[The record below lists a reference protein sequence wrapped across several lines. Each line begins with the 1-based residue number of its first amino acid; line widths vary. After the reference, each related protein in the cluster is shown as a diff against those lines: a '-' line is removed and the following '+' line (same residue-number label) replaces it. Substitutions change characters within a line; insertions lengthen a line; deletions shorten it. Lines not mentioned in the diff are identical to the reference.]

1 MAPREPESTDWQVN
15 YPEIKMRSAH
25 LLRSGEWAD
34 CSFQFESG
42 AGEAAPSLAAHRLIL
57 AMASPVFAAMFY
69 GRVGDK
75 EEPIHISD
83 IDHDVFSS
91 MLDYIYTDEVE
102 ITGLEMASELFRAAN
117 KYILVHL
124 ERKCINYLLKTLSPQ
139 KACYIYELSCMYNEE
154 ELKTKCVEEE
164 ARSSK
169 TRDDE
174 VVQKYEELVRDEVA
188 TWDVDAPIE
197 EEWGKFFRTNTLD
210 VIKANTFKDAQFET
224 LKTIYSLDSLSID
237 SELDLFEALVEY
249 TKYNKE
255 IQSLED
261 NTMQA
266 NGESQQVKNE
276 TDTNNEST
284 DAGHLI
290 KKDEKKHMP
299 PGRKII
305 PGLVEKVRFL
315 TLTVLELTECK
326 NLASLLTESE
336 ILALM
341 FKISSPRYSHKIPE
355 GFSKS
360 TISRS
365 MVDKHR
371 LSASILVKIENISTI
386 RNEDFNI
393 FGKTA
398 TLLHRSNIFYVMNVP
413 WQFFVWRRNINIHMH
428 YNKDGDKKDKVFE
441 KSEETFEL
449 FVGLQCLIN
458 GDQNNNNNLDES
470 KGAARTEAFCEVEI
484 LPTDNNDESC
494 NDEIELVQSKDLLFK
509 RFVIFCSSFLVS
521 KKHQDLDKSIS
532 CVYARA
538 KRLCLAK

>member
-83 IDHDVFSS
+83 IDHAVFSS

-102 ITGLEMASELFRAAN
+102 ITSLEMASELFRAAN

-124 ERKCINYLLKTLSPQ
+124 ERKCINYLLENLSPQ

-154 ELKTKCVEEE
+154 ELKTKCVE
-164 ARSSK
+164 
-169 TRDDE
+169 
-174 VVQKYEELVRDEVA
+174 
-188 TWDVDAPIE
+188 
-197 EEWGKFFRTNTLD
+197 FFRTNTLD

-224 LKTIYSLDSLSID
+224 LKTIYSLDTLSID

-290 KKDEKKHMP
+290 KKDEKKRIKAVTRVSSIMEE
-299 PGRKII
+299 I
-305 PGLVEKVRFL
+305 RFL
-315 TLTVLELTECK
+315 TVPPEKFGECP
-326 NLASLLTESE
+326 LLHALLSKDE
-336 ILALM
+336 ILALSM
-341 FKISSPRYSHKIPE
+341 NLLSANSTIPLPA
-355 GFSKS
+355 GFS
-360 TISRS
+360 TSRMPRNKGS
-365 MVDKHR
+365 KGRSFCTQQIIVKN
-371 LSASILVKIENISTI
+371 LSSLTKYESKIFCVN
-386 RNEDFNI
+386 
-393 FGKTA
+393 
-398 TLLHRSNIFYVMNVP
+398 NVP
-413 WQFFVWRRNINIHMH
+413 WMVEMQPFYREKEKRIQVDLVCLLELKQPWTLKTQLGIRVVPVTTNALNMSEITRTISTEISRDNDGIQTSFSWKMLTNPAFGVSRGDDSLHMEI
-428 YNKDGDKKDKVFE
+428 YVAIEDLKILNTEEKKY
-441 KSEETFEL
+441 
-449 FVGLQCLIN
+449 
-458 GDQNNNNNLDES
+458 
-470 KGAARTEAFCEVEI
+470 EV
-484 LPTDNNDESC
+484 
-494 NDEIELVQSKDLLFK
+494 DLY
-509 RFVIFCSSFLVS
+509 IPI
-521 KKHQDLDKSIS
+521 SI
-532 CVYARA
+532 Y
-538 KRLCLAK
+538 L

>member
-83 IDHDVFSS
+83 IDHAVFSS

-124 ERKCINYLLKTLSPQ
+124 ERKCINYLLENLSPQ

-154 ELKTKCVEEE
+154 ELKTKCVE
-164 ARSSK
+164 
-169 TRDDE
+169 
-174 VVQKYEELVRDEVA
+174 
-188 TWDVDAPIE
+188 
-197 EEWGKFFRTNTLD
+197 FFRTNTLD
-210 VIKANTFKDAQFET
+210 VIKANTFKDAQLET
-224 LKTIYSLDSLSID
+224 LKTIYSLDTLSID

-290 KKDEKKHMP
+290 KKDEKKRIKAVTRVSSVMEE
-299 PGRKII
+299 I
-305 PGLVEKVRFL
+305 RFL
-315 TLTVLELTECK
+315 TVPPEKFAECPFL
-326 NLASLLTESE
+326 LALMSEAE
-336 ILALM
+336 ILALTM
-341 FKISSPRYSHKIPE
+341 NMLSANSTIPLPA
-355 GFSKS
+355 GFSTSKMPRNKS
-360 TISRS
+360 
-365 MVDKHR
+365 
-371 LSASILVKIENISTI
+371 
-386 RNEDFNI
+386 
-393 FGKTA
+393 
-398 TLLHRSNIFYVMNVP
+398 
-413 WQFFVWRRNINIHMH
+413 
-428 YNKDGDKKDKVFE
+428 
-441 KSEETFEL
+441 
-449 FVGLQCLIN
+449 
-458 GDQNNNNNLDES
+458 NL
-470 KGAARTEAFCEVEI
+470 
-484 LPTDNNDESC
+484 C
-494 NDEIELVQSKDLLFK
+494 NQSKL
-509 RFVIFCSSFLVS
+509 SSNQSNLCYHQSNLCNQS
-521 KKHQDLDKSIS
+521 KLSSNQSN
-532 CVYARA
+532 
-538 KRLCLAK
+538 LCNLSNVLSN